1 MKNTILLCCSALFV
15 FLLGIQFTAIAQ
27 KPITEINF
35 AHIYNPNATYNLDYE
50 VASNEDDYKLFL
62 KFSIN
67 AQGQLLSNF
76 QMFYGFKDSYTSDEI
91 PEFKQI
97 DFAEAKITG
106 EKNTHYL
113 GVDIKNPEKKSILML
128 RVIQT
133 QGQREFFHVIKLRN
147 NEGSLYTTIL
157 PFEKEREIPLFR
169 NYVNGEE
176 EFRIRQLF
184 GSKEDITFLHYPETF
199 LAAEPPLVIQSTRES
214 PELNTDSTF
223 VKREGEAIS
232 LAGKGFYFIQT
243 DADSNEGISL
253 VLTDRFFP
261 KAALIDDV
269 IEPLVYLSSSAE
281 YEQLTNAENPKIALD
296 EHLIKISRS
305 QDRSKTIVR
314 DYFRNVERA
323 NALFTN
329 YKYGWKTDKGLIY
342 TIYGNPDEVML
353 IDNSEEWIYLNR
365 AGIPRLRF
373 TFTRIENIFSPKHYV
388 LMRDRNYAEFWFRT
402 VDSWRTG
409 RQGQ

>member
-1 MKNTILLCCSALFV
+1 MKNSLLFICTLFFLVVGNQFASSA
-15 FLLGIQFTAIAQ
+15 QT
-27 KPITEINF
+27 PIVDIDF
-35 AHIYNPNATYNLDYE
+35 AHIYQPNAPYNLDCE
-50 VASNEDDYKLFL
+50 LATNEEDYKLFL
-62 KFSIN
+62 RFNIN

-76 QMFYGFKDSYTSDEI
+76 QIFYGFKDSYTSSEI
-91 PEFKQI
+91 PEYKQI
-97 DFAEAKITG
+97 DFEDAKITG
-106 EKNTHYL
+106 ERNTHYL
-113 GVDIKNPEKKSILML
+113 SIDFKNPEKKSILLL

-133 QGQREFFHVIKLRN
+133 QGQREFFHVIKLRS
-147 NEGSLYTTIL
+147 NEGPLHTSIL
-157 PFEKEREIPLFR
+157 PFEKDREVPLFR

-176 EFRIRQLF
+176 EFRIRHLF
-184 GSKEDITFLHYPETF
+184 GSKEDISFIHYPETF

-214 PELNTDSTF
+214 PELNADSTF
-223 VKREGEAIS
+223 VMREGEALS
-232 LAGKGFYFIQT
+232 LAGEGFYFIQT
-243 DADSNEGISL
+243 DVDSNEGISL

-261 KAALIDDV
+261 RAALIDDV
-269 IEPLVYLSSSAE
+269 IEPFVYLSSSAE
-281 YEQLTNAENPKIALD
+281 FEQLSTSENSKNALD
-296 EHLIKISRS
+296 DHLVKISRS

-314 DYFRNVERA
+314 DYFRNVARA
-323 NALFTN
+323 NELFTT

-342 TIYGNPDEVML
+342 TIYGNPNEVML

-388 LMRDRNYAEFWFRT
+388 LLRDRNYAEFWFRT